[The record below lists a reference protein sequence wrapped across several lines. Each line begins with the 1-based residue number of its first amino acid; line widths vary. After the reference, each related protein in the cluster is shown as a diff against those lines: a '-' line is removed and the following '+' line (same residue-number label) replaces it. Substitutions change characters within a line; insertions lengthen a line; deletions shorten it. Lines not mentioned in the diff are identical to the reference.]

1 MLILIGD
8 LIIPV
13 SLILLT
19 WKENLVRDNYTGL
32 ANRSPALFA
41 AIALLCFG
49 GLLWELAKIGRRRWP
64 KKYWQKQMLVETA
77 LILAAAL
84 VPYPKAEN
92 FWSGLHVL
100 LGYSAFVYLNILLWQ
115 LGWDRPVLRGFY
127 LAALG
132 ICLSLCILAMSV
144 TGLAETVYACMTS
157 ILLVRLDLSTQQ

>member
-1 MLILIGD
+1 MSLKPFQDKRNRMLILIGD
-8 LIIPV
+8 LIIPA

-49 GLLWELAKIGRRRWP
+49 GLLRELAKDRACAAGRRNTGGSRC
-64 KKYWQKQMLVETA
+64 LLETA

-84 VPYPKAEN
+84 MPYPKAEN

-115 LGWDRPVLRGFY
+115 LGWDRSVLRGFY
-127 LAALG
+127 LA
-132 ICLSLCILAMSV
+132 
-144 TGLAETVYACMTS
+144 
-157 ILLVRLDLSTQQ
+157 